1 MKVRTGFVS
10 NSSSSSF
17 CIIGIRLDKVYPKF
31 IELAKASLG
40 DEWKD
45 EYESETYENAESLG
59 LEFHSDDSSKY
70 GNIIGFRAD
79 GKTFSQVRKLEEQLK
94 EMFGTELEFSIFS
107 GSYYSG

>member
-40 DEWKD
+40 DEWEDNFKYD
-45 EYESETYENAESLG
+45 TYDNAESLG
-59 LEFHSDDSSKY
+59 LEFYAYDRSGCGDV
-70 GNIIGFRAD
+70 IGFHAG
-79 GKTFSQVRKLEEQLK
+79 GKTMSQVLKLEEQLK
-94 EMFGTELEFSIFS
+94 EMFGADLEFSIFS